1 MDTQEQL
8 TEDTADR
15 KELLAKQFDQIE
27 AQPEP
32 EPEAEPVEAA
42 APEEETEEVEEVSAW
57 EKPPSSWK
65 KEYRDT
71 WGTLDSQVR
80 EYIHQRENEMR
91 SGIENVKSKAQLAD
105 QMQQAAQPYMQTIQ
119 TLGVDLPTAISGLM
133 EADHNLRYGNPEQKR
148 AYLMQLAQQYN
159 VQIGDAGFQQEIP
172 SDPYISQLQQE
183 LYGLKNEV
191 VGWKQQQEQ
200 AQNQAILSEIEEFS
214 TKAEF
219 FEDARPTMITLL
231 QSGVA
236 NTLQDAYEKAIRL
249 DNDLFERVQQ
259 SQQAAAEAAQ
269 RKAANMAAK
278 SAKAAAV
285 SIKGSTPRVQTPTN
299 AQDRRS
305 MLLQQFSDTVD
316 RL

>member
-1 MDTQEQL
+1 MDTQEQV

-15 KELLAKQFDQIE
+15 KELLAKQFEQIE

-32 EPEAEPVEAA
+32 EPDPEPVEASE
-42 APEEETEEVEEVSAW
+42 PEPETEEVEEVSAW

-65 KEYRDT
+65 KEYRET
-71 WGTLDSQVR
+71 WGNLDPKVR
-80 EYIHQRENEMR
+80 EYIHQREEETR
-91 SGIENVKSKAQLAD
+91 AGIEPLKTKAQLAD
-105 QMQQAAQPYMQTIQ
+105 QLQTAAQPYMQTIQ
-119 TLGVDLPTAISGLM
+119 SLGVDLPTAVSGLM
-133 EADHNLRYGNPEQKR
+133 EADHNLRYGSPDQKR

-159 VQIGDAGFQQEIP
+159 VQLGDVGFQQEAP
-172 SDPYISQLQQE
+172 ADPYISQLQQE

-200 AQNQAILSEIEEFS
+200 AQNQAILSEIEDFS

-236 NTLQDAYEKAIRL
+236 TTLQDAYEKAVRL
-249 DNDLFERVQQ
+249 DSDLFERVQQ

-269 RKAANMAAK
+269 RKAANQAAK
-278 SAKAAAV
+278 VAKAAAV

-305 MLLQQFSDTVD
+305 MLLSQFSETLD